1 MNATLLTLATVIVYF
16 TSGTVFALRLFGSQ
30 TRKPAK
36 SLGVGLGFLALLGHL
51 VILYQALH
59 TASGV
64 NFSFFNA
71 VSFAAWV
78 ICLVFLLSCIKKPLE
93 TLGIVLLPIAGITLL
108 LALWYPGIHL
118 LPPDAHWRLR
128 SHVLVSLLAYSVLTM
143 AAIQALMLAVQ
154 DSQLRKHHPGGFV
167 RALPPLQTMESLMF
181 EMILIGFV
189 LLSIS
194 LLTGFLFLDDMFAQ
208 RLVHKTILSIL
219 AWLAF
224 AVLLWGRHRFGW
236 RGRTAIRWTLVGF
249 VVLALA
255 YFGSKAMIELILQ

>member
-1 MNATLLTLATVIVYF
+1 MNATLLTLAAVIIYF
-16 TSGTVFALRLFGSQ
+16 ASGTVFALRLFGSQ
-30 TRKPAK
+30 ARKPAK
-36 SLGVGLGFLALLGHL
+36 ALGVGLGFLALLIHL
-51 VILYQALH
+51 AILYLALH
-59 TASGV
+59 TANGV

-71 VSFAAWV
+71 VSFSAWV
-78 ICLVFLLSCIKKPLE
+78 ICLIFLFSCIRKPLE
-93 TLGIVLLPIAGITLL
+93 TLGIVLLPMAAITLL

-143 AAIQALMLAVQ
+143 AAIQALMLAIQ
-154 DSQLRKHHPGGFV
+154 DSQLRKHHPGGFM

-181 EMILIGFV
+181 EMILIGFA

-208 RLVHKTILSIL
+208 HLVHKTILSIL

-224 AVLLWGRHRFGW
+224 AILLWGRYRFGW
-236 RGRTAIRWTLVGF
+236 RGRTAIRWTLAGF
-249 VVLALA
+249 MALALA
-255 YFGSKAMIELILQ
+255 YFGSKAVIELILK

>member
-1 MNATLLTLATVIVYF
+1 MNTTLLTITAVIVYF
-16 TSGTVFALRLFGSQ
+16 TSGAVFALRLFGSQ
-30 TRKPAK
+30 TRRPGK
-36 SLGVGLGFLALLGHL
+36 SLGSGLGFVALLLHL
-51 VILYQALH
+51 IILYQALH

-78 ICLVFLLSCIKKPLE
+78 ICLLYLLSCISKPLE
-93 TLGIVLLPIAGITLL
+93 TLGIVLLPIAGITLV
-108 LALWYPGIHL
+108 LALSFPGIHL
-118 LPPDAHWRLR
+118 LQPDAHWHLR
-128 SHVLVSLLAYSVLTM
+128 GHVLVSLLAYSVLTM
-143 AAIQALMLAVQ
+143 AAIQSILLAVQ
-154 DSQLRKHHPGGFV
+154 DSQLHKHHPGGFV

-194 LLTGFLFLDDMFAQ
+194 LLTGFMFLDDMFAQ

-224 AVLLWGRHRFGW
+224 AILLWGRFRFGW
-236 RGRTAIRWTLVGF
+236 RGRTAIRWTLLGF
-249 VVLALA
+249 SVLVLA
-255 YFGSKAMIELILQ
+255 YFGSKAVIELILK

>member
-1 MNATLLTLATVIVYF
+1 MHTTLLTIAAVLIYF
-16 TSGTVFALRLFGSQ
+16 TSGTVFTLRLFGSQ
-30 TRKPAK
+30 ARKPAK
-36 SLGVGLGFLALLGHL
+36 GLGIGTGFAALLIHL

-59 TASGV
+59 TANGV

-78 ICLVFLLSCIKKPLE
+78 VCLIFLLSCIRKPLE

-108 LALWYPGIHL
+108 LALLFPGLHI
-118 LPPDAHWRLR
+118 LPADAQWHLR
-128 SHVLVSLLAYSVLTM
+128 SHVLISLLAYSVLTM
-143 AAIQALMLAVQ
+143 AAIQAILLAVQ

-167 RALPPLQTMESLMF
+167 RAMPPLQTMESLMF
-181 EMILIGFV
+181 EMIFIGFV

-194 LLTGFLFLDDMFAQ
+194 LLSGFLFLDDMFAQ
-208 RLVHKTILSIL
+208 RLVHKTFLSIL

-224 AVLLWGRHRFGW
+224 ATLLWGRYRFGW

-249 VVLALA
+249 GVLVLA
-255 YFGSKAMIELILQ
+255 YFGSKAVIELVLK

>member
-1 MNATLLTLATVIVYF
+1 MYTTLLTIAAVATYF
-16 TSGTVFALRLFGSQ
+16 ASGTVFALRLFGSQ
-30 TRKPAK
+30 ENKPSK
-36 SLGVGLGFLALLGHL
+36 LLGVGSGFVALLLHL
-51 VILYQALH
+51 AILYQALH
-59 TASGV
+59 TANGL

-78 ICLVFLLSCIKKPLE
+78 VCLVFLLSCIRKPLE

-108 LALWYPGIHL
+108 LALWFPGMHL
-118 LPPDAHWRLR
+118 LPPDAQWYLR
-128 SHVLVSLLAYSVLTM
+128 SHVLISLLAYSVLTM
-143 AAIQALMLAVQ
+143 AAIQAILLAVQ
-154 DSQLRKHHPGGFV
+154 DSQLRKHHPGGFM
-167 RALPPLQTMESLMF
+167 RALPPLQTMEALMF
-181 EMILIGFV
+181 EMIFIGFV

-224 AVLLWGRHRFGW
+224 AILLWGRFRFGW

-249 VVLALA
+249 GVLVLA
-255 YFGSKAMIELILQ
+255 YFGSKAVIELILK

>member
-1 MNATLLTLATVIVYF
+1 MNITLLTIAAVILYF
-16 TSGTVFALRLFGSQ
+16 ASGTVFAMRLFGSQ
-30 TRKPAK
+30 ARKPAK
-36 SLGVGLGFLALLGHL
+36 SLGLGLGFAALLIHL

-71 VSFAAWV
+71 VSFATWV
-78 ICLVFLLSCIKKPLE
+78 ISLVFLLSCISKPLE

-108 LALWYPGIHL
+108 LALWFPGIYL
-118 LPPDAHWRLR
+118 LPPDTHWRLR
-128 SHVLVSLLAYSVLTM
+128 SHVLVSLLAYSVLTL
-143 AAIQALMLAVQ
+143 AAIQSVMLAVQ

-167 RALPPLQTMESLMF
+167 RSMPPLQTMETLMF

-194 LLTGFLFLDDMFAQ
+194 LLTGFMFLDNMFAQ
-208 RLVHKTILSIL
+208 RLAHKTILSIL

-224 AVLLWGRHRFGW
+224 AVLLWGRYRFGW
-236 RGRTAIRWTLVGF
+236 RGRTAIRWTLAGF
-249 VVLALA
+249 GVLVLA
-255 YFGSKAMIELILQ
+255 YFGSKAVIELILA